1 MTKTDPATTIALI
14 SLLIAFAALMIS
26 WKAMQI
32 QRAEHKLNLAAAQEK
47 ARLRAVESF
56 PKDRQRQLGMGFRIR
71 NGPDMVTVTRA
82 AIDVTYTIFNP
93 DALLRHDEIFR
104 FDIRSDDFG
113 VLGINGPEFAFRLDP
128 NHEVEW
134 RFPYSASFN
143 LPEIQGANAES
154 DRYQQIEFI
163 FSVTASGNRT
173 TSSKPLRLG
182 SLVINKPWFG
192 YRRDGTAIFIMEDFI
207 LGTIAR
213 RVLQSTDSTQL
224 PSPVQAELKRLAS
237 QGYVTMPA
245 GLQEWLL
252 DSWQQAGK
260 FSDQSTEEL
269 ARMLVELYPP
279 DRDPDLLRAF
289 AQDSIEEQSRS
300 RGSNTAETIE
310 ADTKSRQGTTEGTM
324 PDSADSDLLQ
334 LSPRLQG
341 RAFGTPAPGL
351 SPAPPHRSDLAE
363 RRKSVN

>member
-1 MTKTDPATTIALI
+1 MT
-14 SLLIAFAALMIS
+14 SVF
-26 WKAMQI
+26 
-32 QRAEHKLNLAAAQEK
+32 
-47 ARLRAVESF
+47 LR
-56 PKDRQRQLGMGFRIR
+56 
-71 NGPDMVTVTRA
+71 
-82 AIDVTYTIFNP
+82 
-93 DALLRHDEIFR
+93 
-104 FDIRSDDFG
+104 
-113 VLGINGPEFAFRLDP
+113 INGPEFAFRLDP

-134 RFPYSASFN
+134 RFPYSASFT
-143 LPEIQGANAES
+143 LPEIQGTNAEG

-224 PSPVQAELKRLAS
+224 PPPVQAELKRLAS

-269 ARMLVELYPP
+269 ARMLVELYPS

-334 LSPRLQG
+334 LSLRLQG
-341 RAFGTPAPGL
+341 RACGTPAPGR
-351 SPAPPHRSDLAE
+351 SPADSAGERELAE
-363 RRKSVN
+363 TGKRELRRAAPPGRWRRRERRGTVRARGVG

>member
-1 MTKTDPATTIALI
+1 MTKTDSLATTIALI

-56 PKDRQRQLGMGFRIR
+56 FKDKRRQLGMGFRIR
-71 NGPDMVTVTRA
+71 NGPDTVTVTRA
-82 AIDVTYTIFNP
+82 AIHVTYTIFSLE
-93 DALLRHDEIFR
+93 AFLLQDER
-104 FDIRSDDFG
+104 FICDIQSEDFG
-113 VLGINGPEFAFRLDP
+113 VLGITGPEFAFRLDP

-134 RFPYSASFN
+134 RFPYSASFR
-143 LPEIQGANAES
+143 LPEIQEANAKS

-173 TSSKPLRLG
+173 TSSKPFILG
-182 SLVINKPWFG
+182 HVRGNKPWFG
-192 YRRDGTAIFIMEDFI
+192 YRRDGEAIFFMESFI
-207 LGTIAR
+207 LGAIAR
-213 RVLQSTDSTQL
+213 RVLQSTGSTHL
-224 PSPVQAELKRLAS
+224 PSPVQDELKGLAG
-237 QGYVTMPA
+237 QGYVQMPA

-260 FSDQSTEEL
+260 FSDESTEEL
-269 ARMLVELYPP
+269 ARMLVELCPP
-279 DRDPDLLRAF
+279 DRDPDLLKAF

-300 RGSNTAETIE
+300 RESNTAETIE
-310 ADTKSRQGTTEGTM
+310 TDTKSRQGAPEGTM

-334 LSPRLQG
+334 LSLRFQG
-341 RAFGTPAPGL
+341 RASGTPAPGL
-351 SPAPPHRSDLAE
+351 SPPAT
-363 RRKSVN
+363 RKGASWPRLEA